1 VAQATGTGRLIM
13 QISPATIED
22 KAEWL
27 PLWRAYLE
35 FYKQALDDE
44 ITDLTFA
51 RALDKAESLNL
62 LVAKSDGRI
71 VGFATYVLHRS
82 SWARDWYCY
91 LEDLFVMENQRGKGV
106 ARALIAAVAEAGKA
120 KGAERLYWVTDEAN
134 KTAQALYEK
143 LATKTDFIQFRH
155 DL

>member
-1 VAQATGTGRLIM
+1 M
-13 QISPATIED
+13 QVLPATIED

-27 PLWRAYLE
+27 PLWRAYLD

-51 RALDKAESLNL
+51 RALESGENLNL
-62 LVAKSDGRI
+62 LVAKSDSRI
-71 VGFATYVLHRS
+71 IGFATYVLHRS

-91 LEDLFVMENQRGKGV
+91 LEDLFVAADQRGRGV

-143 LATKTDFIQFRH
+143 LATKTDFIQFRR

>member
-1 VAQATGTGRLIM
+1 M
-13 QISPATIED
+13 QISSATEDD
-22 KAEWL
+22 KAAWL
-27 PLWRAYLE
+27 PLWRAYLD
-35 FYKQALDDE
+35 FYRQALEDE

-51 RALDKAESLNL
+51 RALDSGENLNL
-62 LVAKSDGRI
+62 LVAKNDGRI

-91 LEDLFVMENQRGKGV
+91 LEDLFVAEDQRGKGV

-134 KTAQALYEK
+134 KAAQALYEK

>member
-1 VAQATGTGRLIM
+1 VAQAAGPGGLTM
-13 QISPATIED
+13 QVLPATVED

-27 PLWRAYLE
+27 PLWRAYLD
-35 FYKQALDDE
+35 FYKHALDDE

-51 RALDKAESLNL
+51 RALESGENLNL
-62 LVAKSDGRI
+62 LVVKSEGRI
-71 VGFATYVLHRS
+71 IGFATYVLHRS

-91 LEDLFVMENQRGKGV
+91 LEDLFVAEDQRGRGV

-143 LATKTDFIQFRH
+143 LATKTDFIQFRR

>member
-1 VAQATGTGRLIM
+1 M
-13 QISPATIED
+13 QVLPATEED
-22 KAEWL
+22 KAQWL
-27 PLWRAYLE
+27 PLWRAYLD
-35 FYKQALDDE
+35 FYKHALDDE

-51 RALDKAESLNL
+51 RSLESGENLNL
-62 LVAKSDGRI
+62 LVAKSEERI
-71 VGFATYVLHRS
+71 IGFATYVLHRS

-91 LEDLFVMENQRGKGV
+91 LEDLFVAEDQRGMGV

-143 LATKTDFIQFRH
+143 LATKTDFIQFRR

>member
-1 VAQATGTGRLIM
+1 M
-13 QISPATIED
+13 QISSATSED
-22 KAEWL
+22 KAAWL
-27 PLWRAYLE
+27 PLWRAYLD
-35 FYKQALDDE
+35 FYKHALDDE

-51 RALDKAESLNL
+51 RALDKEENLNL
-62 LVAKSDGRI
+62 LVARSDDRI
-71 VGFATYVLHRS
+71 IGFATYVLHRS

-91 LEDLFVMENQRGKGV
+91 LEDLFVAEDQRDKGV

-120 KGAERLYWVTDEAN
+120 NGAERLYWVTDEAN

>member
-1 VAQATGTGRLIM
+1 M
-13 QISPATIED
+13 QVLPATVED

-27 PLWRAYLE
+27 PLWRAYLD
-35 FYKQALDDE
+35 FYKQALHDE
-44 ITDLTFA
+44 ITNLTFA
-51 RALDKAESLNL
+51 RALESGESLNL
-62 LVAKSDGRI
+62 LVAKSEGRI
-71 VGFATYVLHRS
+71 IGFATYVLHRS

-91 LEDLFVMENQRGKGV
+91 LEDLFVAEDQRGRGV

-120 KGAERLYWVTDEAN
+120 MGAERLYWVTDEAN

>member
-1 VAQATGTGRLIM
+1 MAQAAGPGGLTM
-13 QISPATIED
+13 QVMPATEDD

-27 PLWRAYLE
+27 PLWRAYLD

-51 RALDKAESLNL
+51 RALESGENLNL

-71 VGFATYVLHRS
+71 IGFATYVLHRS

-91 LEDLFVMENQRGKGV
+91 LEDLFVAEDQRGRGV

-143 LATKTDFIQFRH
+143 LATKTDFIQFRR

>member
-1 VAQATGTGRLIM
+1 M
-13 QISPATIED
+13 QVLPATEED
-22 KAEWL
+22 KAQWL
-27 PLWRAYLE
+27 PIWHAYLD
-35 FYKQALDDE
+35 FYKHVLDDE

-51 RALDKAESLNL
+51 RALESGENLNL
-62 LVAKSDGRI
+62 LVAKSEGRI
-71 VGFATYVLHRS
+71 LGFATYVLHRS

-91 LEDLFVMENQRGKGV
+91 LEDLFVAEDQRGRGV

-143 LATKTDFIQFRH
+143 LATKTDFIQFRR

>member
-1 VAQATGTGRLIM
+1 M
-13 QISPATIED
+13 QVMPATEDD

-27 PLWRAYLE
+27 PLWRAYLD

-51 RALDKAESLNL
+51 RALESGENLNL

-71 VGFATYVLHRS
+71 IGFATYVLHRS

-91 LEDLFVMENQRGKGV
+91 LEDLFVAEDQRGRGV

-143 LATKTDFIQFRH
+143 LATKTDFIQFRR

>member
-1 VAQATGTGRLIM
+1 M
-13 QISPATIED
+13 QVVPATVED

-27 PLWRAYLE
+27 PLWRAYLD
-35 FYKQALDDE
+35 FYKHALDDE

-51 RALDKAESLNL
+51 RALESGENLNL
-62 LVAKSDGRI
+62 LVVKSEGRI
-71 VGFATYVLHRS
+71 IGFATYVLHRS

-91 LEDLFVMENQRGKGV
+91 LEDLFVAEDQRGRGV

-143 LATKTDFIQFRH
+143 LATKTDFIQFRR

>member
-1 VAQATGTGRLIM
+1 VAQAAGIGCLTM
-13 QISPATIED
+13 QVLPATADD

-27 PLWRAYLE
+27 PLWQAYLD

-51 RALDKAESLNL
+51 RALDTGESLNL
-62 LVAKSDGRI
+62 LVAKTDGRI
-71 VGFATYVLHRS
+71 VGFTTYVLHRS
-82 SWARDWYCY
+82 SWARDYYCY
-91 LEDLFVMENQRGKGV
+91 LEDLFVAEGQRSKGV
-106 ARALIAAVAEAGKA
+106 ARALIAAVAKAGKA

>member
-1 VAQATGTGRLIM
+1 
-13 QISPATIED
+13 
-22 KAEWL
+22 
-27 PLWRAYLE
+27 
-35 FYKQALDDE
+35 
-44 ITDLTFA
+44 
-51 RALDKAESLNL
+51 
-62 LVAKSDGRI
+62 AKSDGRV

-91 LEDLFVMENQRGKGV
+91 LEDLFVAEGQRGKGA

>member
-1 VAQATGTGRLIM
+1 VAQAAGAGGLTM
-13 QISPATIED
+13 QVMPATEDD

-27 PLWRAYLE
+27 PLWRAYLD
-35 FYKQALDDE
+35 FYKQVLDDE

-51 RALDKAESLNL
+51 RALESGENLNL
-62 LVAKSDGRI
+62 LVAKSEGRI
-71 VGFATYVLHRS
+71 IGFATYVLHRS

-91 LEDLFVMENQRGKGV
+91 LEDLFVAEDQRGRGV

-143 LATKTDFIQFRH
+143 LATKTDFIQFRR

>member
-1 VAQATGTGRLIM
+1 M
-13 QISPATIED
+13 QVLPATDQD

-27 PLWRAYLE
+27 PLWRAYLD

-51 RALDKAESLNL
+51 RALESGENLNL
-62 LVAKSDGRI
+62 LVAKSEGRI

-82 SWARDWYCY
+82 SWAREWYCY
-91 LEDLFVMENQRGKGV
+91 LEDLFVAENQRGRGV

-143 LATKTDFIQFRH
+143 LATKTDFIQFRR

>member
-1 VAQATGTGRLIM
+1 M
-13 QISPATIED
+13 QIAPATAED

-27 PLWRAYLE
+27 PLWRAYLD

-51 RALDKAESLNL
+51 RVLDDGESLNL
-62 LVAKSDGRI
+62 LVAKEGGRI

-91 LEDLFVMENQRGKGV
+91 LEDLFVAEDVRGRGV

-134 KTAQALYEK
+134 KTAQALYHK
-143 LATKTDFIQFRH
+143 LATKTDFIQFRRE
-155 DL
+155 L

>member
-1 VAQATGTGRLIM
+1 M
-13 QISPATIED
+13 QILPATADD

-27 PLWRAYLE
+27 PLWRAYLD
-35 FYKQALDDE
+35 FYKHALDDE

-51 RALDKAESLNL
+51 RALDAGENLNL
-62 LVAKSDGRI
+62 LVAKMDGRI

-82 SWARDWYCY
+82 SWARNWYGY
-91 LEDLFVMENQRGKGV
+91 LEDLFVAEDRRGKGV
-106 ARALIAAVAEAGKA
+106 ARALIAAVAEAVRA

-134 KTAQALYEK
+134 RTARTLYEK
-143 LATKTDFIQFRH
+143 LATKTDFIQFRC

>member
-1 VAQATGTGRLIM
+1 MQVLSATE
-13 QISPATIED
+13 AD

-27 PLWRAYLE
+27 PLWRAYLD

-51 RALDKAESLNL
+51 RALDSGENLNL
-62 LVAKSDGRI
+62 LVAKNDGRI

-91 LEDLFVMENQRGKGV
+91 LEDLFVTETQRGKGV

-143 LATKTDFIQFRH
+143 LATKTDFIQFRQ